1 MTRILVT
8 NGGAHPPEKW
18 AMTTAEQI
26 FDIGTGV
33 AGDRLIQ
40 AQKFQLTIAEIL
52 LPHHEKVQ
60 STERTKLS
68 DDASYLITPLS
79 GAAYADDVIKDIVTA
94 AKNTPWQSHFASPE
108 VQAAARE
115 VITQHFHTSQ
125 SAERQ
130 WFADRHPESEA
141 AQAFKAAFAA

>member
-52 LPHHEKVQ
+52 MPHHEKVQ
-60 STERTKLS
+60 STERSKLS
-68 DDASYLITPLS
+68 DDSNYILTALT
-79 GAAYADDVIKDIVTA
+79 GEAYADDVIKDIATA
-94 AKNTPWQSHFASPE
+94 AKNTPWASHFASPE
-108 VQAAARE
+108 VQAAARD
-115 VITQHFHTSQ
+115 VIVEHFLTSQ

-141 AQAFKAAFAA
+141 VQTFKAAFGA

>member
-18 AMTTAEQI
+18 AMTTAEQL

-52 LPHHEKVQ
+52 MPHHEKVQ
-60 STERTKLS
+60 TAERSKLAA
-68 DDASYLITPLS
+68 DASYLDAPFD
-79 GAAYADDVIKDIVTA
+79 GDNYADDVVKDVVNA
-94 AKNTPWQSHFASPE
+94 AKNTPWQAHFSDSG
-108 VQAAARE
+108 VQAAARH
-115 VITQHFHTSQ
+115 VIVDHFHTSQ
-125 SAERQ
+125 HAERL
-130 WFADRHPESEA
+130 WFADRHPDSEA
-141 AQAFKAAFAA
+141 AQIFKAKFGF

>member
-1 MTRILVT
+1 MTKILVT

-18 AMTTAEQI
+18 AMTTAESV

-52 LPHHEKVQ
+52 MPHHEKVQ
-60 STERTKLS
+60 ATERSKLTA
-68 DDASYLITPLS
+68 DPNCLMAPPD
-79 GAAYADDVIKDIVTA
+79 GVDFADDVIKDIVTA
-94 AKNTPWQSHFASPE
+94 AKNTPWQAHFANPA
-108 VQAAARE
+108 VQAAARD
-115 VITQHFHTSQ
+115 VIIDHFHTSQ
-125 SAERQ
+125 HAERL

-141 AQAFKAAFAA
+141 AQAFKATFAG

>member
-40 AQKFQLTIAEIL
+40 AQKFQLIIAEAL
-52 LPHHEKVQ
+52 MPHYEKAQ
-60 STERTKLS
+60 TAERSKLAEDS
-68 DDASYLITPLS
+68 NYIFAAPD
-79 GAAYADDVIKDIVTA
+79 GAAYADEAVKAIVA
-94 AKNTPWQSHFASPE
+94 ASQNTPWQAHFAKAD
-108 VQAAARE
+108 VQEAARI
-115 VITQHFHTSQ
+115 VIADHFHTSQ
-125 SAERQ
+125 HSERL
-130 WFADRHPESEA
+130 WFADRHPENEV
-141 AQAFKAAFAA
+141 AQSFKAAYCG